1 MRGNLEITEETKNKD
16 GTSTLTFELDNE
28 FIEWFKELQSLKR
41 WSNKRFETFI
51 IETITYYL
59 NKTQKEKEKEEVYQT
74 IVQENKEGELFIELP
89 QKLLDQLGWKIGDD
103 MSWEEV
109 EICEEWGEHKGFTL
123 SNTTK
128 NPKVRKT

>member
-1 MRGNLEITEETKNKD
+1 MASKKD
-16 GTSTLTFELDNE
+16 
-28 FIEWFKELQSLKR
+28 IKK
-41 WSNKRFETFI
+41 
-51 IETITYYL
+51 
-59 NKTQKEKEKEEVYQT
+59 VYQT
-74 IVQENKEGELFIELP
+74 IIQENKEGELFIELP
-89 QKLLDQLGWKIGDD
+89 QELLDQLGWKIGDE